1 MPSCALHSRHAI
13 LQLSKKEITDLHV
26 HFSYILSFCL
36 KLKLPQLLPLN
47 SGFTLREAFLDHPLE
62 PGTTQSHLL
71 GSWVMIQSTLSDA

>member
-13 LQLSKKEITDLHV
+13 LQLSKEKKNITDLYA

-36 KLKLPQLLPLN
+36 KLKLPQLLPRN
-47 SGFTLREAFLDHPLE
+47 SGFALREAFLDHPLE

-71 GSWVMIQSTLSDA
+71 GS